1 MVWLAAAAMSVQV
14 ASSLIGGRKQAKLAA
29 RQEQAQ
35 IKAQSEAESRAIIK
49 DRLAQTVRNSYQAAL
64 MQSQLALKKQ
74 QAQGLSAGI
83 RAQGLAA
90 QGAAAANAAATGNTG
105 ASVAAVS
112 ADIQA
117 KQDVAEAQNL
127 LNYAADV
134 DNHNRELDA
143 MVMNTKLSAPDGTRN
158 YQSSGHMSAWRS
170 QAGLEIANSV
180 AQFGFGY
187 AQRRMS
193 LSLGNNSGM
202 KSGMP
207 SGSLSKPQ
215 LSLSRF

>member
-1 MVWLAAAAMSVQV
+1 MVWFAAAAAGVGLF
-14 ASSLIGGRKQAKLAA
+14 SSLYSSRKQASMAA

-35 IKAQSEAESRAIIK
+35 IKAQSEAEARAIIK
-49 DRLAQTVRNSYQAAL
+49 DRLAQTVRNSYQASL

-83 RAQGLAA
+83 KASGLAA
-90 QGAAAANAAATGNTG
+90 QGAAAANSAATGNVG

-117 KQDVAEAQNL
+117 KQDIAEAQNR
-127 LNYAADV
+127 LNYEAEV
-134 DNHNRELDA
+134 DNYNRELD
-143 MVMNTKLSAPDGTRN
+143 MLVVNTKLSAPDGVRN
-158 YQSSGHMSAWRS
+158 YTATNYRSSWRS
-170 QAGLEIANSV
+170 QAGLEIFNAA
-180 AQFGFGY
+180 AQFGLNY

-193 LSLGNNSGM
+193 LSLGDNTPQRSGL
-202 KSGMP
+202 P
-207 SGSLSKPQ
+207 LGSLSKPQ

>member
-1 MVWLAAAAMSVQV
+1 MVWFAAAALAAQV
-14 ASSLIGGRKQAKLAA
+14 ASSLYSGRKQAKLAA

-35 IKAQSEAESRAIIK
+35 ITAPSEAASRAIIK
-49 DRLAQTVRNSYQAAL
+49 DRLAQTVRNSYQASL

-83 RAQGLAA
+83 KAQGLAA

-105 ASVAAVS
+105 ASVVAVS

-127 LNYAADV
+127 LNYASEV

-143 MVMNTKLSAPDGTRN
+143 MVVNTQLSAPDGTRN
-158 YQSSGHMSAWRS
+158 YQATNHMSAWRS
-170 QAGLEIANSV
+170 QAGLEIANAV
-180 AQFGFGY
+180 AQFGLNY